1 MENDNIKEL
10 LTGVAE
16 GKVSV
21 EEALLELKKAPFEE
35 IGIASLDHHRAIRQ
49 GAAEVVYGA
58 GKTPEQINPII
69 RSLGEKGQR
78 TIIITRLSPE
88 KAEKIDR
95 TLPFTY
101 Y

>member
-1 MENDNIKEL
+1 MEHKDVKEL

-16 GKVSV
+16 GSVSV
-21 EEALLELKKAPFEE
+21 EDALLELKKAPFEE

-69 RSLGEKGQR
+69 RNLWERGQK
-78 TIIITRLSPE
+78 TILIRLFIYL
-88 KAEKIDR
+88 KL
-95 TLPFTY
+95 T
-101 Y
+101 

>member
-1 MENDNIKEL
+1 MENDNIKKL

-69 RSLGEKGQR
+69 RSLWEKGQR
-78 TIIITRLSPE
+78 TIIITRLSSE

-95 TLPFTY
+95 TLPFIY
-101 Y
+101 